1 MASFLTS
8 PLLDHPTIRHGFFTR
23 NGGVSTGLYDS
34 LNIGYGS
41 QDNRDNVTENRRLIL
56 NALALPTA
64 PLVTVR
70 QCHSAEVVTVTTA
83 FDPLTAPEADALVTT
98 EKNIVLGV
106 MTADCAPVL
115 FHDPQAGV
123 IGAAHAGW
131 KGALGGVLEATLAAM
146 VRLGAQPETTLAV
159 IGPCIRQASYEV
171 DTVFY
176 QTFLSTSAAYQTF
189 FADTDN
195 PLKFRFDLAGFV
207 RFRLY
212 NAGVVQIDDL
222 ERDTVA
228 EADRFFSFRRAT
240 LNGEGDYGREASV
253 IALV

>member
-1 MASFLTS
+1 MQPFLTS
-8 PLLDHPTIRHGFFTR
+8 SALSVRHGFFTR
-23 NGGVSTGLYDS
+23 RGGVSDGLYNS

-41 QDNRDNVTENRRLIL
+41 RDSRENVRRNREICLA
-56 NALALPTA
+56 ALGLPA
-64 PLVTVR
+64 DAALVTVR
-70 QCHSAEVVTVTTA
+70 QTHSADVVTVTA
-83 FDPLTAPEADALVTT
+83 PFDPLTAPEADALVTT

-115 FHDPQAGV
+115 FHDPVAGV

-131 KGALGGVLEATLAAM
+131 KGALGGVLESTIGAM
-146 VRLGAQPETTLAV
+146 VRLGAAPERIIAAL
-159 IGPCIRQASYEV
+159 GPCIRQASYEV

-176 QTFLSTSAAYQTF
+176 QTFLSEAAAYQTF

-212 NAGVVQIDDL
+212 NAGIVQVDDL

-228 EADRFFSFRRAT
+228 DEADFFSFRRAT
-240 LNGEGDYGREASV
+240 LRGEDDYGRELSAIV
-253 IALV
+253 LG

>member
-1 MASFLTS
+1 MQPFLTS
-8 PLLDHPTIRHGFFTR
+8 SALSVRHGFFTR
-23 NGGVSTGLYDS
+23 RGGVSDGLYNS

-41 QDNRDNVTENRRLIL
+41 SDSRENVRRNREICLS
-56 NALALPTA
+56 ALGLPTNA
-64 PLVTVR
+64 ALVTVR
-70 QCHSAEVVTVTTA
+70 QTHSADVVTVTVP
-83 FDPLTAPEADALVTT
+83 FNPLTAPEADALVTT
-98 EKNIVLGV
+98 QKNIVLGV

-115 FHDPQAGV
+115 FHDPVAGV

-131 KGALGGVLEATLAAM
+131 KGALGGVLESTIGAM
-146 VRLGAQPETTLAV
+146 VRLGAAPERIIAA

-176 QTFLSTSAAYQTF
+176 QTFLSEAAAYQTF

-195 PLKFRFDLAGFV
+195 PLKFKFDLAGFV

-212 NAGVVQIDDL
+212 NAGIVQVDDL

-228 EADRFFSFRRAT
+228 DAADFFSFRRAT
-240 LNGEGDYGREASV
+240 LRGEDDYGRELSAIV
-253 IALV
+253 LV